1 MNLNSDDINLTDP
14 VFFAKGD
21 PDRIFRRLRKED
33 PVHWTKGRLSFGFW
47 SVTRYEDVRA
57 VYAAD
62 DKCFSM
68 QRNGPVL
75 PPGAEFEMTE
85 NSLVYRLFREGAML
99 GSMDGEDHTAL
110 RRAFSKRFSLPD
122 ISKLEELVTAIAT
135 SIVNEVLPL
144 GACDFATD
152 VAARLPMA
160 VICHLMDIPRED
172 WDELYRWNN
181 MIASPE
187 DPEFSIGTPLQTS
200 QEGGRNMVD
209 YCLQLGLKRRAN
221 PGDDMLSMVALA
233 EINGRKLNDQQLGY
247 NGKMLIAAGH
257 ETTRNSLCAGFIELL
272 KDQDQLRTLR
282 ARADDKD
289 LMRSAAEESV
299 RWATPLTHQMRTA
312 TEDTEIG
319 GQKIAEGERV
329 VCWNLS
335 ANRDDLA
342 FTDPYRFDTSRSPN
356 PHVGFGYG
364 KHFCLG
370 VHLARLEMR
379 VLIPLLLREMQDMRV
394 VAEPEPAAS
403 NVFAGYKHMKI
414 EYTPRRQVG
423 YPQ

>member
-1 MNLNSDDINLTDP
+1 
-14 VFFAKGD
+14 
-21 PDRIFRRLRKED
+21 
-33 PVHWTKGRLSFGFW
+33 
-47 SVTRYEDVRA
+47 
-57 VYAAD
+57 
-62 DKCFSM
+62 
-68 QRNGPVL
+68 
-75 PPGAEFEMTE
+75 
-85 NSLVYRLFREGAML
+85 
-99 GSMDGEDHTAL
+99 
-110 RRAFSKRFSLPD
+110 
-122 ISKLEELVTAIAT
+122 
-135 SIVNEVLPL
+135 
-144 GACDFATD
+144 
-152 VAARLPMA
+152 
-160 VICHLMDIPRED
+160 
-172 WDELYRWNN
+172 
-181 MIASPE
+181 
-187 DPEFSIGTPLQTS
+187 
-200 QEGGRNMVD
+200 MVD